1 MKWLIVPLIASAM
14 FVLVEDPPDATRQR
28 YFLIGYAANQDDHVF
43 TVGYDTC
50 MTHYPNWVETENF
63 LAKKYKLD
71 HVHILAISEQ
81 SPYDR
86 DSFIKPYKEL
96 R

>member
-1 MKWLIVPLIASAM
+1 MKWLIVLLIASAM
-14 FVLVEDPPDATRQR
+14 FVLVEDAPDATRQR

-43 TVGYDTC
+43 TGGYDTC
-50 MTHYPNWVETENF
+50 MTHYPNALEIGDF
-63 LAKKYKLD
+63 LAKKYKID

-81 SPYDR
+81 SPSDH